1 MRFAIFFAT
10 SSLFDATVVA
20 AGSPFAISAAKFG
33 PDIIAI
39 LFFGNI
45 EDTIWLGNFKLFIS
59 SPFEQQT
66 KIVFS
71 SKEFFNLVRTPERY

>member
-1 MRFAIFFAT
+1 LQQA
-10 SSLFDATVVA
+10 V
-20 AGSPFAISAAKFG
+20 PFAISAAKFG
-33 PDIIAI
+33 PEIIAI

-71 SKEFFNLVRTPERY
+71 FSEFFNLA

>member
-10 SSLFDATVVA
+10 SSLFEATVVA
-20 AGSPFAISAAKFG
+20 AGNPFAISAAKFG

-39 LFFGNI
+39 LFFGKI
-45 EDTIWLGNFKLFIS
+45 DDTIWLGNFKLFIS

-71 SKEFFNLVRTPERY
+71 FSEFFNLLKTPERY

>member
-1 MRFAIFFAT
+1 MSVAIFFDT
-10 SSLFDATVVA
+10 SSFFDATVVA
-20 AGSPFAISAAKFG
+20 AGNPFAISAAKFG
-33 PDIIAI
+33 PEMIAI
-39 LFFGNI
+39 LFFGNMD
-45 EDTIWLGNFKLFIS
+45 DTIWLGNFKLFIS